1 MNLFQTMHRGW
12 LDWLFPSYCAGCNQ
26 RRTLPDKPLCYQCL
40 SELALTAS
48 ENQQENTL
56 DQLFWGRIPLQSV
69 RAEYVLKPGS
79 ALQHSLH
86 QLKYHHR
93 PGIGVYFGKLAGE
106 RMKQSHRHQSIDAL
120 IPLPLHHRKKRIRG
134 YNQAER
140 ICQGIAQTTGIPVWD
155 TIVLRNHHTETQTQ
169 KDRGQRWANMQGK
182 FSLHQPEKAINRH
195 VLLVDDVLT
204 TGATLEACGQTLLQI
219 PGIQLSLFALAY
231 TGKS

>member
-12 LDWLFPSYCAGCNQ
+12 LDWLFPSYCAGCHQ
-26 RRTLPDKPLCYQCL
+26 RRTPPEKPLCYQCL
-40 SELALTAS
+40 SELALTTF

-56 DQLFWGRIPLQSV
+56 DRLFWGRIPLQSV
-69 RAEYVLKPGS
+69 TAEYVLKPNS
-79 ALQHSLH
+79 ALQQSLH

-93 PGIGVYFGKLAGE
+93 PGVGVYLGKMAGE
-106 RMKQSHRHQSIDAL
+106 RMKQNHRHQPIDAL
-120 IPLPLHHRKKRIRG
+120 IPLPLHERKKRIRG

-155 TIVLRNHHTETQTQ
+155 TLVVRNQHTETQTQ
-169 KDRGQRWANMQGK
+169 KDREQRWANMHGK
-182 FSLHQPEKAINRH
+182 FSLHRPEQATHKH

-231 TGKS
+231 TENS